1 MVVLQEAFKFVHGF
15 FDLMNGRQGNDTE
28 VVGAYPVEACA
39 LDEQDF
45 FHARANRRR
54 ISCRHECRTFRY
66 RFGEHIHRAHR
77 FDAGNTGDLVDQ
89 FPCLIALFQQAA
101 TRQDKFVDALI
112 AAQAV

>member
-1 MVVLQEAFKFVHGF
+1 MVVLQEAFEFVHGF
-15 FDLMNGRQGNDTE
+15 FDLMNGWQGNDTE

-45 FHARANRRR
+45 FT
-54 ISCRHECRTFRY
+54 HEQIVDEFHVVMNAVHFGID
-66 RFGEHIHRAHR
+66 FGEHIHRAHW

-101 TRQDKFVDALI
+101 AGRINSLML
-112 AAQAV
+112 